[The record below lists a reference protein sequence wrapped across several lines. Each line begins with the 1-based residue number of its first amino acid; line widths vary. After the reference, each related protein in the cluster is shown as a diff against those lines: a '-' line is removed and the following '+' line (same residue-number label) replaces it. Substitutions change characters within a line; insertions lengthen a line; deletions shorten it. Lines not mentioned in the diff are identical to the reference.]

1 MDLVGIRAQLS
12 LARVALGIDH
22 PLSLRIVTVERHL
35 TPGSPLWCTDAV
47 SAESDLL
54 ALSTG
59 LEQPPE
65 LMTPGPSE
73 TAEAARARTP
83 PTVNVA
89 MKHVEDASCRDR
101 RCRGRIA
108 SLDEATRPAVII
120 VAGQGRFRLLNIL
133 SKIAIPR

>member
-73 TAEAARARTP
+73 TAEAARARIP

-101 RCRGRIA
+101 RC
-108 SLDEATRPAVII
+108 LQ
-120 VAGQGRFRLLNIL
+120 QGRFRLLNIL
-133 SKIAIPR
+133 SKIAIPRQLWYAIERHGQ